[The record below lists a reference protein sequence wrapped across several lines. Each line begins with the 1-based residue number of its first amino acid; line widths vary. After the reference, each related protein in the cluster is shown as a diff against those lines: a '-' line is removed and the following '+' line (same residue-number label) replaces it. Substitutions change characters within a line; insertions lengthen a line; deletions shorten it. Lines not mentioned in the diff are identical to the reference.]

1 MIRTLLSFFTL
12 LALILASPLAR
23 ADFEADLADTG
34 KTDNIT
40 ALSELRARAT
50 GGDADSQLN
59 MGGLFFK
66 GQAVEQD
73 YAEAAK
79 WFLLSARQ
87 GNAQAQFNLGMMYD
101 TGQGVMPD
109 HAQAVQWYRLAAM
122 QGLASAQLNLGMA
135 YAEGQGILQNETEA
149 VKWFRLAAV
158 QGEAQAQFN
167 LGVMYAKGQW
177 VTPDLV
183 ESYHWTRLAAA
194 QGHEMAKALIKDL
207 VRHMTPEQLTSVGN
221 LADKTQETPASR
233 PAASVLGLKDNE
245 QPRQETPVSRP
256 AASVSNDVY
265 LQLGAF
271 RSQNQAEKFM
281 ALLSAKLGDIG
292 RPFSLFTNNGWVRIQ
307 VGPYASL
314 SEARRSADNLK
325 ARLGFEPLLKQR

>member
-135 YAEGQGILQNETEA
+135 YAEGQGILQNEAEA

-183 ESYHWTRLAAA
+183 ESYRWTRLAAA

-207 VRHMTPEQLTSVGN
+207 VRHMTPEQQTSAGN
-221 LADKTQETPASR
+221 LADKT
-233 PAASVLGLKDNE
+233 
-245 QPRQETPVSRP
+245 QETPVSRP

-292 RPFSLFTNNGWVRIQ
+292 RPFSLFTNDGWVRIQ

-325 ARLGFEPLLKQR
+325 AKLGFEPLLKQR

>member
-135 YAEGQGILQNETEA
+135 YAEGQGILQNEAEA

-183 ESYHWTRLAAA
+183 ESYRWTRLAAA
-194 QGHEMAKALIKDL
+194 QGHEIAKELIKDL
-207 VRHMTPEQLTSVGN
+207 VRHMTPEQLTSAGN
-221 LADKTQETPASR
+221 LADKTQETPA
-233 PAASVLGLKDNE
+233 
-245 QPRQETPVSRP
+245 SRP

-292 RPFSLFTNNGWVRIQ
+292 RPFSLFTNDGWVRIQ

-325 ARLGFEPLLKQR
+325 GRLGFEPLLKQR

>member
-135 YAEGQGILQNETEA
+135 YAEGQGILQNEAEA

-183 ESYHWTRLAAA
+183 ESYRWTRLAAA

-207 VRHMTPEQLTSVGN
+207 VRHMTPEQLTSAGN
-221 LADKTQETPASR
+221 LADKTQETPA
-233 PAASVLGLKDNE
+233 
-245 QPRQETPVSRP
+245 SRP

-292 RPFSLFTNNGWVRIQ
+292 RPFSLFTNDGWVRIQ